1 MLQPWV
7 GPYTIV
13 NSNVELSSSIVKNLH
28 TKANISNLK
37 HYIEDTVKKI
47 AHCETIEGVQ
57 DQVCRLLK
65 TIVGEGE
72 EALFEEMSCG
82 IKVSGERLEFRKED
96 TKIKRVK
103 RKDTF
108 GEYPIIAIKS
118 IVREEGYIGVQDQ
131 DDQIIVEAIIPKKIG
146 ELFLP
151 QQGTGRYITL
161 NFNFKVIGCYPKIKC
176 GILKEIFTTDHI
188 VGDGNCFFRC
198 ISQEISNSQENYNYL
213 GEECV
218 LFMRRRRFQI
228 GNGKIYRISC
238 RGIPS

>member
-13 NSNVELSSSIVKNLH
+13 KIVNSNVELSSLIGKILH

-37 HYIEDTVKKI
+37 HYIEDTVKNI

-65 TIVGEGE
+65 TIVGEGEE

-108 GEYPIIAIKS
+108 GEDPIIAIKS
-118 IVREEGYIGVQDQ
+118 IVREEGYICVQDQ
-131 DDQIIVEAIIPKKIG
+131 G
-146 ELFLP
+146 S
-151 QQGTGRYITL
+151 
-161 NFNFKVIGCYPKIKC
+161 N
-176 GILKEIFTTDHI
+176 IF
-188 VGDGNCFFRC
+188 
-198 ISQEISNSQENYNYL
+198 
-213 GEECV
+213 
-218 LFMRRRRFQI
+218 
-228 GNGKIYRISC
+228 
-238 RGIPS
+238 

>member
-13 NSNVELSSSIVKNLH
+13 RIVNSNIELSSSNGKILNI
-28 TKANISNLK
+28 KANISNLK

-47 AHCETIEGVQ
+47 AHYETIEGVQ

-72 EALFEEMSCG
+72 EEALFEEMSCG
-82 IKVSGERLEFRKED
+82 IKVSGERLEFRKVD

-108 GEYPIIAIKS
+108 GEKPIIAIKS

-131 DDQIIVEAIIPKKIG
+131 DDQIILEAIIPKKI
-146 ELFLP
+146 
-151 QQGTGRYITL
+151 
-161 NFNFKVIGCYPKIKC
+161 
-176 GILKEIFTTDHI
+176 EIFTTDHI
-188 VGDGNCFFRC
+188 VGDGNCF
-198 ISQEISNSQENYNYL
+198 L
-213 GEECV
+213 GV
-218 LFMRRRRFQI
+218 
-228 GNGKIYRISC
+228 
-238 RGIPS
+238 